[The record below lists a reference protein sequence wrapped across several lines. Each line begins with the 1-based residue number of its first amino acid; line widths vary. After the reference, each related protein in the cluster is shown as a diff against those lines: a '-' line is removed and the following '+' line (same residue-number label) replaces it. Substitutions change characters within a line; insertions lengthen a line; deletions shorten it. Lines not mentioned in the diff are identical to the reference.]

1 MASCTFKQISN
12 NSSWWLVL
20 VKSFA
25 IFSQQLATGI
35 FLFSFDGKH
44 TSLSVIFW
52 EKTDQ
57 HWNVCLTMRSQH
69 WTPKTH
75 INKHP
80 NYQGFPHSSHPNY
93 YLIIIIPPLPR
104 VNYTNYLNYQG
115 FPLGCRAGLQLG
127 QIDDSCFVHQSW
139 TVLCSGGGVRRERR
153 EARKERGGVRRDRGE
168 EGKEWRERWMRSSV
182 EKEGEGREGRG
193 SEGGWGCDY
202 TTVQL
207 SNTKWSCPTVL
218 GHRQVAGMY
227 QWWYHLTK

>member
-35 FLFSFDGKH
+35 SLFSFDGKH

-52 EKTDQ
+52 GKTDQ
-57 HWNVCLTMRSQH
+57 HWNVCLTMSSQH
-69 WTPKTH
+69 WTPKTN

-115 FPLGCRAGLQLG
+115 FPLGCKAGLQLG

-153 EARKERGGVRRDRGE
+153 EARKERGGVRRGRRE
-168 EGKEWRERWMRSSV
+168 VRKE
-182 EKEGEGREGRG
+182 REGVRRG
-193 SEGGWGCDY
+193 RSEERDGWGAVWRRREKGEKGGAVREDEGVI

-207 SNTKWSCPTVL
+207 SNTSGPARL
-218 GHRQVAGMY
+218 Y
-227 QWWYHLTK
+227 